1 MVGTPEGKTGRLVGM
16 ANAINRLT
24 ARKVQSLDAPGRH
37 ADGGGLY
44 LNVSPSGTKSWIMLY
59 RMGGKRH
66 EMGLGSINAVPLVMA
81 RELAAEA
88 RQKIA
93 VGINPLQAKAASPPP
108 VPTKVVTFAEVA
120 EAYMADRESEWRNA
134 AHRAQWRQTLEVQ
147 SAAIWN
153 KPVATITTDDVLAVL
168 RPIWSQKSETAR
180 RIRGRIERVL
190 DAARVGGHRTGE
202 NPARLRGHLDMLLP
216 RIRKMKRGH
225 HAAMPRA
232 DLPGFYRYLCYRPE
246 PSAQAMRLVILTAAR
261 SGEVRAMTWGEI
273 DMAAALWVVP
283 AEKMK
288 GGREH
293 RVPLAA
299 EALAI
304 LRAARPDDPAPD
316 DLVFPSSKGT
326 KLSDMVFLMLLRR
339 ASMGDYTTHGFRS
352 TFRDW
357 VDEATEFP
365 GDLAEAALAHLVG
378 DETERA
384 YRRGD
389 ALEKRRHLMDA
400 WANFVCGDSGAP
412 STSSIR
418 SL

>member
-1 MVGTPEGKTGRLVGM
+1 MGTATGLVGM

-44 LNVSPSGTKSWIMLY
+44 LNISASGTKSWIMLY

-81 RELAAEA
+81 RELAAAA

-93 VGINPLQAKAASPPP
+93 VGINPLHAKAASPPP
-108 VPTKVVTFAEVA
+108 VPTKAVTFAEIA
-120 EAYMADRESEWRNA
+120 EAYMKDRETEWGNA

-147 SAAIWN
+147 SAAIWD
-153 KPVATITTDDVLAVL
+153 KPVAEICTDDVLAVL
-168 RPIWSQKSETAR
+168 RPMWSQKTETAR

-216 RIRKMKRGH
+216 RRKQKRGH
-225 HAAMPRA
+225 HAAMPRT
-232 DLPGFYRYLCYRPE
+232 DLIGFYRYLCYRPE
-246 PSAQAMRLVILTAAR
+246 PSAAALRLVILTAAR
-261 SGEVRAMTWGEI
+261 SGEVRGMTWGEV
-273 DMAAALWVVP
+273 DLDAALWVVP
-283 AEKMK
+283 PERMK

-293 RVPLAA
+293 RVPLSN
-299 EALAI
+299 EALSI
-304 LRAARPDDPAPD
+304 LADARPNEAADADF
-316 DLVFPSSKGT
+316 VFPST
-326 KLSDMVFLMLLRR
+326 KNARLSDMVFLMLLRR

-357 VDEATEFP
+357 VEEETNFD
-365 GDLAEAALAHLVG
+365 GNLAEAALAHLVG

-389 ALEKRRHLMDA
+389 ALVKRRHLMEA
-400 WANFVCGDSGAP
+400 WANFVCGVSGADRNTR
-412 STSSIR
+412 TSS
-418 SL
+418 S

>member
-1 MVGTPEGKTGRLVGM
+1 MGTTAGLVGM

-44 LNVSPSGTKSWIMLY
+44 LNVTASGAKSWIMLY

-66 EMGLGSINAVPLVMA
+66 EMGLGAVNSVPLVKA

-93 VGINPLQAKAASPPP
+93 VGTNPLHEKRASPSLAPTKAA
-108 VPTKVVTFAEVA
+108 TFAEVA
-120 EAYMADRESEWRNA
+120 IAYMADRETTWRNA

-147 SAAIWN
+147 AAPIWN
-153 KPVATITTDDVLAVL
+153 KAVRDVSTADVLDVL
-168 RPIWSQKSETAR
+168 RPIWSTKAETAR
-180 RIRGRIERVL
+180 RIRGRIERVI
-190 DAARVGGHRTGE
+190 DAARAAGHCSGD
-202 NPARLRGHLDMLLP
+202 NPARLRGHLDVLLP
-216 RIRKMKRGH
+216 RQKKLARGH
-225 HAAMPRA
+225 HPAMPRNK
-232 DLPGFYRYLCYRPE
+232 LPGFYTYLSFRAE
-246 PSAQAMRLVILTAAR
+246 PSALALRLTILTAAR
-261 SGEVRAMTWGEI
+261 SGEVRGMTWGEV
-273 DMAAALWVVP
+273 DMAGALWIVP
-283 AEKMK
+283 GERMK

-293 RVPLAA
+293 RVPLSA
-299 EALAI
+299 EALSI
-304 LRAARPDDPAPD
+304 LRHVRPDSPAD
-316 DLVFPSSKGT
+316 GDLVFPSRVGT

-339 ASMGDYTTHGFRS
+339 GGMGEFTAHGFRS

-357 VDEATEFP
+357 VDEETDFP

-400 WANFVCGDSGAP
+400 WANFVCGVSGAA
-412 STSSIR
+412 SSTRTSS
-418 SL
+418 S